1 MLCGDMCSVEICAFA
16 MKNALSF
23 TPNICDYLPTE
34 KPDIN
39 RRKAVHLVN
48 DDKGFLTW
56 ALLLLLLL
64 LAISAKWPS
73 TISSY
78 RKV

>member
-16 MKNALSF
+16 MKNDLPF

-39 RRKAVHLVN
+39 RRKVVHLVN
-48 DDKGFLTW
+48 DDNGFL
-56 ALLLLLLL
+56 
-64 LAISAKWPS
+64 
-73 TISSY
+73 
-78 RKV
+78 VF